1 MPKIK
6 IWSNFEYF
14 LTIFFLSNWIS
25 IKPKGASKYRKRIQK
40 KHLTREIKIKIKKV
54 METRNMET
62 IIGRHP
68 MEKGVKEGGL

>member
-40 KHLTREIKIKIKKV
+40 KHLTRKKKKKV

-62 IIGRHP
+62 IIGLHP
-68 MEKGVKEGGL
+68 MEKGVKEEGL